1 MILKCINCENELSN
15 EVDHNRIFVD
25 GFKVIDI
32 DFICSNC
39 ASKVE
44 DIDDMIK
51 IMSDKPLVMVDHI
64 EFDSPYRMTLEE
76 AKKAVLEG
84 KKVSHKTWWESD
96 FVDSIEELEFWIEG
110 LEDRYEY
117 NWRIY

>member
-1 MILKCINCENELSN
+1 MVLKCVNCDNELSN
-15 EVDHNRIFVD
+15 EVDYDRIFVD
-25 GFKVIDI
+25 EFKVIDI

-39 ASKVE
+39 AFKV
-44 DIDDMIK
+44 DLDDMIK
-51 IMSDKPLVMVDHI
+51 IKSDKPLVMVDNI
-64 EFDSPYRMTLEE
+64 EFDSPYRITIEE

-96 FVDSIEELEFWIEG
+96 FVDNIDELEFWVEG

-117 NWRIY
+117 GWRIY

>member
-51 IMSDKPLVMVDHI
+51 ILSDKPLVMVDHI